1 MVRCRQSTTVSR
13 PAEAPSTI
21 LWSMMP
27 FLSPRYS
34 FSISL
39 RQASAPSFQP
49 AVQCRVPE
57 SRGSWAAG
65 SHLSSSTFSLMLSVK
80 PFACSSAM
88 RQAVPTAA
96 DELMPLLSR
105 LLGAISTPDKPFR
118 SLRSQS
124 ICVRRPSRRAYP
136 QHTVW
141 FCTKKHELGMPCALS
156 PMLPSLQCPH
166 CPPWKVAPA
175 LHTLVI

>member
-1 MVRCRQSTTVSR
+1 M
-13 PAEAPSTI
+13 

-39 RQASAPSFQP
+39 RQASVIHLQP
-49 AVQCRVPE
+49 AVQCSVPQ
-57 SRGSWAAG
+57 SSSCLPTRC
-65 SHLSSSTFSLMLSVK
+65 HLSSSTFSLMSSVN
-80 PFACSSAM
+80 PFACSSAI

-105 LLGAISTPDKPFR
+105 PLGAISTPDKPFR

-124 ICVRRPSRRAYP
+124 TRVLRPSGRA
-136 QHTVW
+136 
-141 FCTKKHELGMPCALS
+141 
-156 PMLPSLQCPH
+156 
-166 CPPWKVAPA
+166 
-175 LHTLVI
+175 